1 MRKPLFR
8 IMVQGDDGYE
18 FCYENDVPE
27 DKAFDMVEAVAR
39 IYPEGY
45 VFIEEQRE
53 NEDSM

>member
-27 DKAFDMVEAVAR
+27 DKAFDMVEAVAL

-45 VFIEEQRE
+45 VFIEEQNETKE
-53 NEDSM
+53 N